1 MESHTKYQET
11 VYLRSADGS
20 ALWVNLY
27 IPSTLD
33 WAERGFTIK
42 QETQFP
48 REGSSKLTIT
58 GDGHLDLKLRVPGW
72 IRKGFNVSINGEEQP
87 VEVARPSTYLSLDR
101 TWRTGDVVEV
111 QMPLSIR
118 TERALDRPDTQALMW
133 GPVLLQ
139 TVGQPTDGDYWKL
152 SLYRGLKLDGDYKRA
167 AVEQKSTTSNGDP
180 VFAAL
185 SSTNTGLTIQP
196 YYISDTQPVSTYFRR
211 LEPNVVFG
219 NVDTNIPNRKR
230 NDGLPRYDVPVAN
243 ITSPGTDGPTFLD
256 VVWDQAPFSTHSDF
270 LKVVSSV
277 ADTFVAA
284 KTFTLTERDTIV
296 KKAGEAEKE
305 LAL

>member
-1 MESHTKYQET
+1 M
-11 VYLRSADGS
+11 
-20 ALWVNLY
+20 
-27 IPSTLD
+27 
-33 WAERGFTIK
+33 
-42 QETQFP
+42 
-48 REGSSKLTIT
+48 
-58 GDGHLDLKLRVPGW
+58 
-72 IRKGFNVSINGEEQP
+72 
-87 VEVARPSTYLSLDR
+87 
-101 TWRTGDVVEV
+101 VEV

-277 ADTFVAA
+277 ADTFVTA

>member
-1 MESHTKYQET
+1 
-11 VYLRSADGS
+11 
-20 ALWVNLY
+20 
-27 IPSTLD
+27 
-33 WAERGFTIK
+33 
-42 QETQFP
+42 
-48 REGSSKLTIT
+48 
-58 GDGHLDLKLRVPGW
+58 LRVPGW

-87 VEVARPSTYLSLDR
+87 VEAARPSTYLSLDR
-101 TWRTGDVVEV
+101 IWKTGDVVEV

-118 TERALDRPDTQALMW
+118 TERALDRPNTQALMW

-139 TVGQPTDGDYWKL
+139 IVGQPTYGNYWKL
-152 SLYRGLKLDGDYKRA
+152 SLYRGMKLDGDYKHA
-167 AVEQKSTTSNGDP
+167 AVEQKSTTLNGDP
-180 VFAAL
+180 VFAVL
-185 SSTNTGLTIQP
+185 SSTNTSLTIRP

-219 NVDTNIPNRKR
+219 NIDTNVPNRKR
-230 NDGLPRYDVPVAN
+230 NDGLPKYDVPVAN

-270 LKVVSSV
+270 LRVISSV

-284 KTFTLTERDTIV
+284 KTFTSSERDTIV